1 MNSYALFLGC
11 LRETVYLKNLEVR
24 NQGRLQ
30 RNGSGV
36 SYTAKSP
43 VPGRSGA
50 RDGRSKQLNY
60 VSEVAASSGGR

>member
-1 MNSYALFLGC
+1 MNSYALFWGS

-24 NQGRLQ
+24 NQGRPQ

-36 SYTAKSP
+36 SYPAKSP

-50 RDGRSKQLNY
+50 RGGRSEQLNY
-60 VSEVAASSGGR
+60 VSEVATSSGGR